1 MVRTSRL
8 WENPIAQSVIPV
20 VDGATALR
28 VSEEAIG
35 AVAGWMAYE
44 EFPPIGTAPLSPFDV
59 GGGRDR
65 LAAMTML
72 VNTLNFAFTDFG
84 SGERFEVDYL
94 GNHYAD
100 SEAMVAC
107 LHRAITAGVP
117 ILDGSWAA
125 TVRRAELEQIF
136 AANIEIPMLDERV
149 AVLNDVGAVLV
160 DRHEGSWGR
169 WVDSCAPALYADG
182 DGLLE
187 RLPAEFPRFRDASTW
202 NGRTVQIMKL
212 AQLGLWSLHLR
223 LAHDGEV
230 LLADPHRATGFAD
243 YILPVAF
250 EVMGIFAYSPQLAAR
265 IASGAEIPR
274 DSVEE
279 IELRAATIYAVTRLA
294 DEMNALRPK
303 EAQLIAPQVDYRIWK
318 SYHATHRRHHLTRT
332 IMY

>member
-1 MVRTSRL
+1 MHASRL
-8 WENPIAQSVIPV
+8 WENPVAQSVLPV
-20 VDGATALR
+20 IDGATSLR
-28 VSEEAIG
+28 VSEEAIC

-44 EFPPIGTAPLSPFDV
+44 EFPPIGTAPLSPFDI

-72 VNTLNFAFTDFG
+72 INTLNFAFTDFG
-84 SGERFEVDYL
+84 SGERFEVDYR
-94 GNHYAD
+94 GIRYAD

-107 LHRAITAGVP
+107 LHRALGEGVP
-117 ILDGSWAA
+117 ILDGAWAA
-125 TVRRAELEQIF
+125 QVRRAELERIF

-149 AVLNDVGAVLV
+149 AVLNEVGQVLL
-160 DRHEGSWGR
+160 DHHKGSWGR
-169 WVDSCAPALYADG
+169 WVESCAPALYANG

-187 RLPAEFPRFRDASTW
+187 RLPAEFPRFRDTATW
-202 NGRTVQIMKL
+202 NGHTVQIMKL

-223 LAHDGEV
+223 LAHDGD
-230 LLADPHRATGFAD
+230 LLLQDPHRATGFAD

-250 EVMGIFAYSPQLAAR
+250 EVMGIFSYSVPLAAR
-265 IASGAEIPR
+265 IAAGEEIAR
-274 DSVEE
+274 DSNEE

-294 DEMNALRPK
+294 DEMNLLRPDSS
-303 EAQLIAPQVDYRIWK
+303 QLIAPQVDYRLWK